1 MGVSNHQ
8 LKPRA
13 QCRVRTLFTPSVL
26 LVNETLDER
35 EMYARTLRAEGH
47 RVITAE
53 DSAVAYR
60 IATMRPPDI
69 VVTDV
74 RSTGSFSGLEL
85 TRRLRSDERT
95 SAVGIVVLTTCRGLM
110 TRTLP
115 SWQEQI
121 RFSKSQWRALCSNPR
136 SCGSSKV
143 RPAVF
148 ESGPCA

>member
-1 MGVSNHQ
+1 M
-8 LKPRA
+8 
-13 QCRVRTLFTPSVL
+13 RTLFTPSVL

-47 RVITAE
+47 RVVTAE

-95 SAVGIVVLTTCRGLM
+95 SAVGIVVLTTVSRTHDANVALM
-110 TRTLP
+110 AGADTVLEKPVASSLLKSEIVRLL
-115 SWQEQI
+115 QGQAG
-121 RFSKSQWRALCSNPR
+121 RFR
-136 SCGSSKV
+136 V
-143 RPAVF
+143 RPMR
-148 ESGPCA
+148 PT